1 MLILG
6 AKGHAKEVLDV
17 IQQGGED
24 REIIFF
30 DDLSGDLPE
39 HLFGKYR
46 IVRNMRDAE
55 KVLSQDKRFVL
66 GIGNPI
72 ARYTLAGKFIALGG
86 DLGSVISPFSRIGS
100 HNVFLGRGLNVMTGA
115 VITNEITV
123 GEGTL
128 INAGCSIHHDTR
140 IGRYCEISPGVRVTG
155 GCVVGDFCSIGT
167 GAVLIPRVRLGN
179 NVVVGAGGVV
189 TEDVEDNVLV
199 VGVPARPIK
208 KLEMLVDKLRDL

>member
-6 AKGHAKEVLDV
+6 ARGHAKEVLDV

-24 REIIFF
+24 RELVLF
-30 DDLSGDLPE
+30 DDQSVCLTE
-39 HLFGKYR
+39 RLFDKYR
-46 IVRNMRDAE
+46 IVRSIGEAE
-55 KVLSQDKRFVL
+55 KELSIDKRFVL

-72 ARYTLAGKFIALGG
+72 ARYKLAGKFLALGG
-86 DLGSVISPFSRIGS
+86 DLVSVISPLSRIGN
-100 HNVFLGRGLNVMTGA
+100 HNVLLGRGLNVMTGA
-115 VITNEITV
+115 VITNEIVV

-140 IGRYCEISPGVRVTG
+140 IGRYCEISPGARVTG

-167 GAVLIPRVRLGN
+167 GAVLIPRIRLGN
-179 NVVVGAGGVV
+179 NVVVGAGAVV
-189 TEDVEDNVLV
+189 TKDVEDDTMVI
-199 VGVPARPIK
+199 GVPARPVK